1 MRYRIVKEDL
11 HRDYDGS
18 IDPATID
25 QVLAEEIAAAERDA
39 TVDTYL
45 PITVE
50 RAARER
56 LSALGE
62 ARPEIL
68 YASKNNAARAQLAYA
83 ITKHLAGDRV
93 YVRTI
98 GTESNNDVDPQV
110 VAELER
116 RGIDASA
123 LYTKD
128 DVARTVHTAD
138 VVVLLGVS
146 ETPSLPGH
154 RYETWDIRHPRDEV
168 EISRAAD
175 FIEQKVRDLLVAQG
189 LDRI

>member
-1 MRYRIVKEDL
+1 MRYQILKEDL
-11 HRDYDGS
+11 HRDYGGS
-18 IDPATID
+18 VDADTINA
-25 QVLAEEIAAAERDA
+25 VLAEEIAATEKTA
-39 TVDTYL
+39 TVETYL

-56 LSALGE
+56 LDALGS

-68 YASKNNAARAQLAYA
+68 YASKNNAARTQLAYA
-83 ITKHLAGDRV
+83 ITRHLAGDRV
-93 YVRTI
+93 FVRTV

-110 VAELER
+110 VAELQR

-128 DVARTVHTAD
+128 DVARTLHTAG
-138 VVVLLGVS
+138 VVVLLGIE
-146 ETPSLPGH
+146 ETPALPGR
-154 RYETWDIRHPRDEV
+154 RYESWDIRHPRDEV

-175 FIEQKVRDLLVAQG
+175 FIEQKVRELLVAEG
-189 LDRI
+189 LDRV